1 MGETMKSIKDAAAEE
16 ASKQQAVKENAAKE
30 TKTKAECAAKQ
41 EKEQMQVRFTLAQDR
56 QIEIAHGWQNFGN
69 GYEGIRLQKQGNI
82 CMLSGLIRVAT
93 DDIQSGV
100 DKGKK
105 FWHSQS
111 LKEQWLSCSFARVV

>member
-1 MGETMKSIKDAAAEE
+1 MGETKEQLWAE
-16 ASKQQAVKENAAKE
+16 QQQKLKEKGETNAKE
-30 TKTKAECAAKQ
+30 KKKKADCAAKQ
-41 EKEQMQVRFTLAQDR
+41 EQEQEIVRFTLAQDK
-56 QIEIAHGWQNFGN
+56 IVENNPLWQNFAN

-105 FWHSQS
+105 FWHSMMETLIQTGES
-111 LKEQWLSCSFARVV
+111 TSTKNNWG